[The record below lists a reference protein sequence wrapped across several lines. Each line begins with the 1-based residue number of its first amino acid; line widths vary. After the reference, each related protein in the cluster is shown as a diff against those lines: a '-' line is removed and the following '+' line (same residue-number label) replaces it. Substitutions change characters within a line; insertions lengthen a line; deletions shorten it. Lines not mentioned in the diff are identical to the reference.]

1 MAKNLRLR
9 IKVEFEETEE
19 DPSENRSPEEQRD
32 GSFSLVLPQAEELN
46 ISALDRA
53 ALDVSFPAL
62 REALSRHL
70 AEAGKKK
77 LQCQAKELKAGL
89 EVREQASEYRVE
101 GEVGRFRFRLYEA
114 VDGAG
119 EVVCQGE
126 GYFPKRR
133 AREWHKT
140 EGFREE
146 ALCLEASKRS
156 YRDNAGHL
164 NRYRRQW
171 QEGTPVTTLQDNA
184 QKEGARVLD
193 FLEQH
198 SQSVLQ
204 EHGFNGPCEPNE
216 VALAPIKAGADRRL
230 EANKVEK
237 ELTAVCQ
244 EMEKRGF
251 SPTEID
257 AVRSQAAEAVYE
269 DPAHCAN
276 VFVDDVN
283 VKKQKAHRER
293 STTPTREVRATSEGG
308 ESRQAGVA
316 DSAPSAVASGSG
328 KSRPQ
333 VANTVA
339 RIEQGSKRFTLN
351 GSSLGQVLRF
361 VLAFLLHNQLLGGR
375 LHVFTDGYKSLQTTI
390 VAFFAWHPRVW
401 LVLDW
406 YHVVKKFKEDLS
418 RACRGRAL
426 RNQHLH
432 PLIRFLWYGMV
443 TEARQYL
450 KGIPAEDLKDSAS
463 IERLENYLERNKGS
477 IPCYALRARLG
488 LPNGSSRVESANNEV
503 TARRQKRNGMSWSK
517 AGSHAL
523 TALSVLVSNGCQS
536 IWVREHTIPLRFVDM
551 AA

>member
-1 MAKNLRLR
+1 M
-9 IKVEFEETEE
+9 
-19 DPSENRSPEEQRD
+19 
-32 GSFSLVLPQAEELN
+32 
-46 ISALDRA
+46 
-53 ALDVSFPAL
+53 
-62 REALSRHL
+62 
-70 AEAGKKK
+70 
-77 LQCQAKELKAGL
+77 
-89 EVREQASEYRVE
+89 
-101 GEVGRFRFRLYEA
+101 
-114 VDGAG
+114 G
-119 EVVCQGE
+119 EVVCRGE

-133 AREWHKT
+133 PREWHKT

-156 YRDNAGHL
+156 YRDNARHL

-193 FLEQH
+193 FLERQ
-198 SQSVLQ
+198 SQAVLQ
-204 EHGFNGPCEPNE
+204 AHGFNGQGQPNE
-216 VALAPIKAGADRRL
+216 VSLAPIKAGTDRRL
-230 EANKVEK
+230 AAGEVEK

-293 STTPTREVRATSEGG
+293 ATTPTNEALASSEGG
-308 ESRQAGVA
+308 ETRQANVP
-316 DSAPSAVASGSG
+316 DSVPSSVASGSG

-339 RIEQGSKRFTLN
+339 RIEQGSKRFTLSGN
-351 GSSLGQVLRF
+351 GLGQVLRF

-375 LHVFTDGYKSLQTTI
+375 LHVFTDGYKSLQKTI
-390 VAFFAWHPRVW
+390 LVFFAWHPRVW

-406 YHVVKKFKEDLS
+406 YHLVKKFKKDLS
-418 RACRGRAL
+418 RACRGRSI

-432 PLIRFLWYGMV
+432 PLVRFLWYGMV

-450 KGIPAEDLKDSAS
+450 ETIPAEDLKDSAS
-463 IERLENYLERNKGS
+463 IERLENYLKRNKGS
-477 IPCYALRARLG
+477 IPCYALRGRLG

-523 TALSVLVSNGCQS
+523 TALSVLVSNGCQG
-536 IWVREHTIPLRFVDM
+536 IWVQENTIPLRFADK